1 MENVT
6 SNNNSENS
14 LNKVKNSAG
23 GKIWK
28 VLKKAI
34 IVIVIFYAILVIWR
48 AFQLSDI
55 DKTEAKVK
63 EIHSIRLTMSDVDG
77 SKLPPMPDEALNNST
92 VEGVDVNKNYVRD
105 DVERWIF
112 ETYPDIRERAA
123 WMQWAKTT
131 QSQLLNFRNDIE
143 FKASLEEGS
152 RSNLCLANIY
162 KTHDDIKIASLIIN
176 KQSEIDSLI
185 LNNETRK
192 NTFEKSYGFESSSG
206 GISGN
211 QCDVFND
218 I

>member
-1 MENVT
+1 MDNEISDNKNNLNV
-6 SNNNSENS
+6 
-14 LNKVKNSAG
+14 VKNKSCN
-23 GKIWK
+23 KIRG
-28 VLKKAI
+28 VVKKTI
-34 IVIVIFYAILVIWR
+34 IIIVIFYAILVIWR

-63 EIHSIRLTMSDVDG
+63 EIHNIRLTMSDVDG

-123 WMQWAKTT
+123 WMQQAKVT
-131 QSQLLNFRNDIE
+131 QIQILGFKNSEE

-152 RSNLCLANIY
+152 RSNLCLSNFY
-162 KTHDDIKIASLIIN
+162 KTHENISAASSLII
-176 KQSEIDSLI
+176 KQEELDSLI
-185 LNNETRK
+185 LNTEKRKETL
-192 NTFEKSYGFESSSG
+192 EKSYSFDTSSG
-206 GISGN
+206 GISGY
-211 QCDVFND
+211 QCDVYND